1 MPRFSSNVIDRK
13 KSVGHRSLP
22 VITAIALCAGVV
34 CAWAGAATDLWP
46 EEIIDSMDG
55 QRLVVFL
62 PNSDIA
68 TSPQWLPDE
77 GAAPPLN
84 IAGAVEHLKKW
95 MASDPRYQGVEI
107 HEIKLTPI
115 RHHEQEHR
123 WYYLF
128 QLRPLDG
135 GHRKAMYAAV
145 LLNGKVV
152 PAIAEPSSIK

>member
-1 MPRFSSNVIDRK
+1 MSY
-13 KSVGHRSLP
+13 RSLP
-22 VITAIALCAGVV
+22 LLTGIALCAGIS
-34 CAWAGAATDLWP
+34 CARAGAGTGSNMWP
-46 EEIIDSMDG
+46 EEVIDSLDG

-62 PNSDIA
+62 PNEDIA
-68 TSPQWLPDE
+68 ASPQWHP
-77 GAAPPLN
+77 AADAPPPLN
-84 IAGAVEHLKKW
+84 IAAAIENLKKW
-95 MASDPRYQGVEI
+95 MINDSRYQDVEI

-128 QLRPLDG
+128 QLRHPDG
-135 GHRKAMYAAV
+135 GRRKAMYAVV

>member
-1 MPRFSSNVIDRK
+1 MKR
-13 KSVGHRSLP
+13 RSLP
-22 VITAIALCAGVV
+22 LLTAIALYAGIS
-34 CAWAGAATDLWP
+34 CAWAGTETGADHWP

-68 TSPQWLPDE
+68 ASPQWVPAD
-77 GAAPPLN
+77 GAPPPLT
-84 IAGAVEHLKKW
+84 IAAAVAHLKKW
-95 MASDPRYQGVEI
+95 MTGEPRYRGVEI

-115 RHHEQEHR
+115 RHHEREHR

-128 QLRPLDG
+128 QLRQPDG
-135 GHRKAMYAAV
+135 GRRKAMYAAV

>member
-1 MPRFSSNVIDRK
+1 MKR
-13 KSVGHRSLP
+13 RSLP
-22 VITAIALCAGVV
+22 LLTAIALYAGIS
-34 CAWAGAATDLWP
+34 CAWAGTETGADHWP

-68 TSPQWLPDE
+68 ASPQWVPAD
-77 GAAPPLN
+77 GAPPPLT
-84 IAGAVEHLKKW
+84 IAAAVAHLKKW
-95 MASDPRYQGVEI
+95 MTGEPRYRGVEI

-115 RHHEQEHR
+115 RHHEREHR

-128 QLRPLDG
+128 QLRQRDG
-135 GHRKAMYAAV
+135 GRRKAMYAAV